1 MNGPLS
7 LVGLLISRRIQAS
20 PQPLPQGQENHKD
33 AIHQGPEAEQ
43 TLLLSHTTR
52 ALSARGQQLTCL
64 VDKGGRVPPGDVSEQ
79 TRSYSGPRSK
89 RWIDHCTRAPCL
101 SAAECRRVLNSTL
114 NQRLFFYT
122 QVKRNVS
129 PLHFLCPLMKYFCI
143 SCLQPFHSMSL
154 PSKAVALTLSCM
166 LESPRSFE

>member
-1 MNGPLS
+1 MGP
-7 LVGLLISRRIQAS
+7 S
-20 PQPLPQGQENHKD
+20 PWWVCSSPEEYKPLPSPCPRDRRTTKTQSTK
-33 AIHQGPEAEQ
+33 GPR
-43 TLLLSHTTR
+43 LSKPCCCHTRTC

-79 TRSYSGPRSK
+79 TRSYSGPRSE
-89 RWIDHCTRAPCL
+89 RWMDHCTRAPCL